1 MDFKLETLDK
11 TLTVSKIANVHF
23 FEFEKNYQTQDSSH
37 PFHELI
43 FSYSGTLNIVSENYR
58 GELKRGE
65 LIIHH
70 SNEVHSLVTQ
80 KNKKNT
86 VIIIGFQ
93 CNSPFLAF
101 FSKQKILLNEFER
114 KQLARIVKEGRNVY
128 SPPYDKPTYHM
139 KKRAKQVFGCEQLLQ
154 SLLECFLIE
163 LIRKY
168 QGSTKKHIDAPAQQ
182 NLPMDSII
190 EYIEVHFADKL
201 TIDELAF
208 LFNTNRS
215 IFCREFKLRTG
226 KTLIEY
232 IADKKIEKI
241 KKFLLSTDKSLIEIS
256 DALNFDNTAYLC
268 RFFKKHTGCTPKSF
282 RLEHQAAKS
291 KDEIDNS

>member
-1 MDFKLETLDK
+1 MDFTLEQLNK

-23 FEFEKNYQTQDSSH
+23 FEFDKTYQTQDASH

-43 FSYSGTLNIVSENYR
+43 FSYAGTLHVISENYQ

-65 LIIHH
+65 LIIHQ
-70 SNEVHSLVTQ
+70 SNEVHSLITQ

-93 CNSPFLAF
+93 CTSPFLQF
-101 FSKQKILLNEFER
+101 FSKQKILLNEAER

-128 SPPYDKPTYHM
+128 APPYDKPTFHM
-139 KKRAKQVFGCEQLLQ
+139 KKRTNRIFGCEQLLQ

-168 QGSTKKHIDAPAQQ
+168 QGDAKKYNADFSQ
-182 NLPMDSII
+182 NLPMEAIV
-190 EYIEVHFADKL
+190 EYVDVHFANKL

-208 LFNTNRS
+208 LFSTNRS
-215 IFCREFKLRTG
+215 VFCRAFKAYTG

-241 KKFLLSTDKSLIEIS
+241 KELLLATNKSLVEIS
-256 DALNFDNTAYLC
+256 DELNFDNTAYLC
-268 RFFKKHTGCTPKSF
+268 RFFKKHTGVTPNTYRNAQKTPF
-282 RLEHQAAKS
+282 TT
-291 KDEIDNS
+291 

>member
-1 MDFKLETLDK
+1 MDFKLETLK
-11 TLTVSKIANVHF
+11 NTLTISKVANVHF
-23 FEFEKNYQTQDSSH
+23 FEFEKNYQTQDASH

-86 VIIIGFQ
+86 VIIIGFE
-93 CNSPFLAF
+93 CSSPLLQL
-101 FSKQKILLNEFER
+101 FSRQKILLNEAER

-139 KKRAKQVFGCEQLLQ
+139 KKRSKQVFGCEQLLQ

-168 QGSTKKHIDAPAQQ
+168 QGAAKKYFDTPARQ

-190 EYIEVHFADKL
+190 EYIDIHFADKL

-215 IFCREFKLRTG
+215 IFCREFKLRTS

-241 KKFLLSTDKSLIEIS
+241 KTLLLSTNKSLIEIS
-256 DALNFDNTAYLC
+256 DDLNFDTSAYLC
-268 RFFKKHTGCTPKSF
+268 RFFKKHTGYTPKLY
-282 RLEHQAAKS
+282 RLTHQ
-291 KDEIDNS
+291 DTH